1 MFLGDSVA
9 KDFDVRVSHSNPVE
23 VYFHADIRPGYEK
36 LSEVMMLRI
45 ELPDYGVT
53 LYDGLMRDMPSD
65 VMHTIYSEKHILYRM
80 TAYLDTSVGN
90 DYQFKELIADFR
102 WWFVE
107 YSDYLSTNITAEKTM
122 DGLYDR
128 GGDSAFELLD
138 ENGNVVLTGKNE
150 DSYVNM
156 LYLKFHQD
164 GTYIYYFRE
173 GAEMT
178 KVLSMIRLYIVLR

>member
-1 MFLGDSVA
+1 MMGILEICPRLLCTLFTD
-9 KDFDVRVSHSNPVE
+9 KTHSC
-23 VYFHADIRPGYEK
+23 
-36 LSEVMMLRI
+36 
-45 ELPDYGVT
+45 
-53 LYDGLMRDMPSD
+53 
-65 VMHTIYSEKHILYRM
+65 RM
-80 TAYLDTSVGN
+80 TAYLDTNVGN
-90 DYQFKELIADFR
+90 DYQLKELIADFR

-122 DGLYDR
+122 DGLYAR

-178 KVLSMIRLYIVLR
+178 KVLSMIRPYIVLR